1 MSNLRLSKIF
11 NEIADFLE
19 AEEVDFKPRAYR
31 RAARSIKDLDVEVEI
46 IYEEKGKEGLKEIPD
61 IGESIAQKII
71 EFLETGEIEYLKNL
85 KEKAPFKVEELTR
98 VEGLGP
104 KGAKKLFKKLDVRSL
119 KDLKKAV
126 EKGDI
131 AELEGFGEK
140 SQENIAQAIEFLEHS
155 KGRFLL
161 GEVLPQVERLKKKMS
176 RLSQISKMEVA
187 GSVRRMK
194 KTIGDVDLLVVVQGG
209 KKSKKAQ
216 EVMEFFTGMPEVVKV
231 WSKGS
236 TRSSVRLQ
244 EGINV
249 DLRIVSPSSF
259 GSALQYFTGS
269 KEHNIAVRGVAKN
282 KGMKLNEYGLFKD
295 EKNIAGKKEEEIYEK
310 LGMSYIPPELRE
322 NRGEVQSGLKGNLP
336 DLIKKRDLK
345 GDLHMHS
352 DWNGGKHSISEMAK
366 VLKSMGYKYGGIS
379 DHTKFLKVENGLD
392 EEKLLRQKKEI
403 KRINRGFK
411 KTGFV
416 LLQGCEANILKDGSL
431 DMGREILSEMDYVI
445 AGVHSHFHMG
455 KKEITDRLIK
465 ALQNPEVNI
474 ISHPTGRVL
483 KRRKEFDIN
492 WDRFL
497 GAVQKNKVALE
508 INSSAAR
515 LDLDGEMVKR
525 VKETGVKMVIGS
537 DSHAKVHLSGIRLG
551 VGQARRGWAEKKDII
566 NSWELEDLLSF
577 FSKT

>member
-11 NEIADFLE
+11 KEIADFLE

-31 RAARSIKDLDVEVEI
+31 RAARSIKDLDVEVEK
-46 IYEEKGKEGLKEIPD
+46 IYEEKGKEGLKKIPD
-61 IGESIAQKII
+61 IGESIAQKIV
-71 EFLETGEIEYLKNL
+71 EFLETGEVEYLKSL
-85 KEKAPFKVEELTR
+85 RKKAPFKVEELTR

-104 KGAKKLFKKLDVRSL
+104 KSAKKLFKKLEIRNL
-119 KDLKKAV
+119 KDLKRAV
-126 EKGDI
+126 KKGKV
-131 AELEGFGEK
+131 AELEGFGKK

-155 KGRFLL
+155 TGRFLL
-161 GEVLPQVERLKKKMS
+161 GEVLPQVDRLKEE
-176 RLSQISKMEVA
+176 LSHLGQISKMEVA

-194 KTIGDVDLLVVVQGG
+194 KTIGDVDLLVTVQGG
-209 KKSKKAQ
+209 KKSRKAQ
-216 EVMEFFTGMPEVVKV
+216 EVMEFFTNMPGVIKV
-231 WSKGS
+231 WSRGP

-269 KEHNIAVRGVAKN
+269 KEHNIVVRGVAKN
-282 KGMKLNEYGLFKD
+282 KGMKLNEYGLFKNEKKVAGKD
-295 EKNIAGKKEEEIYEK
+295 EKEIYKK
-310 LGMSYIPPELRE
+310 LGMPYIPPEIRE
-322 NRGEVQSGLKGNLP
+322 NRGEVQAGLKNNLP
-336 DLIKKRDLK
+336 NLVKEQDLK

-352 DWNGGKHSISEMAK
+352 DWNGGKHSISEMTK

-392 EEKLLRQKKEI
+392 EEKLLKQKKEI
-403 KRINRGFK
+403 KRINRRLK
-411 KTGFV
+411 EADFV

-431 DMGREILSEMDYVI
+431 DMGKEILSKMDYVI

-455 KKEITDRLIK
+455 KEEITNRLIK
-465 ALQNPEVNI
+465 AVQNPQVNI
-474 ISHPTGRVL
+474 ISHPTGRIL
-483 KRRKEFDIN
+483 KRRKEFDID

-497 GAVQKNKVALE
+497 KAVRTNKVALE
-508 INSSAAR
+508 INSSVAR
-515 LDLDGEMVKR
+515 LDLDGEMVKK
-525 VKETGVKMVIGS
+525 VKEAGVKMVIGS
-537 DSHAKVHLSGIRLG
+537 DSHAKTYLSGIRLG

-577 FSKT
+577 FSKS